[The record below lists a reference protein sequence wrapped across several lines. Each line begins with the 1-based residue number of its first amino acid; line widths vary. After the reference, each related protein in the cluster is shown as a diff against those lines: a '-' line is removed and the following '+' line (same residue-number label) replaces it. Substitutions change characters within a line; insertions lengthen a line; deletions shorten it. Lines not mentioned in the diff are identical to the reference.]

1 MIVPITSTFPSLTGI
16 DQPEL
21 ETLKAEDLTESQ
33 EVAAELAER
42 LSLMIKYNHRGS
54 LTSLDRE
61 QVGIVFEYTQV
72 N

>member
-21 ETLKAEDLTESQ
+21 ETLKSEDLMESQ